1 MQNKRETHDSVG
13 KAGLVDLDRLGLT
26 LEAHDHLVRCAEVN
40 PVDFSI
46 RAIDDDLLPPLR
58 DLLLARDLVVV
69 GEVLEAGNRDVGRRD
84 AFRQA
89 EVGVE
94 SGLEGQGGDGGGRVL
109 DIQSKEERVR
119 AELDGVGQGEGQLE
133 DRLDRLCWRELCVTV
148 L

>member
-1 MQNKRETHDSVG
+1 
-13 KAGLVDLDRLGLT
+13 
-26 LEAHDHLVRCAEVN
+26 
-40 PVDFSI
+40 
-46 RAIDDDLLPPLR
+46 
-58 DLLLARDLVVV
+58 
-69 GEVLEAGNRDVGRRD
+69 
-84 AFRQA
+84 
-89 EVGVE
+89 VE